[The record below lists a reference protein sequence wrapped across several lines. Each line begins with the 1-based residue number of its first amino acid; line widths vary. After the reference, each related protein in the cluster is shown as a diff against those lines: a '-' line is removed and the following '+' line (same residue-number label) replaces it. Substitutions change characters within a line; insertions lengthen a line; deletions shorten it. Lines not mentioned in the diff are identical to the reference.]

1 MSLKLN
7 LCFAALLLSAPT
19 TTESTGFLSNT
30 GYAGLSA
37 AGLEAELA
45 EAMGAVLGCGGSV
58 SEKELVALETE
69 LGPIW
74 RSLPKIA
81 EDRVDRRSLRY
92 LVHRFFDRRSALHI
106 RGFEPSRP
114 VSASGWGDAD
124 ILSQRVPAF
133 VESVLESKHKTL
145 DGFSVRD
152 AAQVVA
158 TIQKLVFDSESVA
171 LEKAYAFEGKG
182 SWQSLTQVELLQ
194 VMETYLLRW
203 MLGDDEES
211 FLSMSQNRSLLTA
224 SIPHWDQIVTMAG
237 GKIRAM
243 QYRRQQDPKGA
254 FVDAS
259 ARPGH
264 NGFNSLYSFDDAHRV
279 VGEITESFASFWE
292 SECQSMKSSLVDMD
306 VHNTGRVPLSKF
318 YGSGLD
324 AEWRFQESEA
334 YLRELGAL
342 DETNWRGKQVI
353 IPNYIQGASNCIVS
367 TSHYLL
373 CCVNE
378 CEALLGELE
387 VAVGGPV
394 AEVGE
399 LLALARSMTPQTSVD
414 DDFPA
419 EMSAALIEQLQSIAT
434 VHDGIVPL
442 HGRLFA
448 QWLHYAF
455 PRECPFP
462 HQVGNVVAKT
472 PAEFGDS
479 YLAEYNDMQQH
490 VVEGNATDLAVGLGK
505 DELQWMSQ
513 WSPEEELVSEEV
525 IHRLR
530 SSWKGPRIVVA
541 AMLFILATIVGVAR
555 SQQSKVLGVGS
566 SMPPAAFEKAHFV

>member
-1 MSLKLN
+1 
-7 LCFAALLLSAPT
+7 
-19 TTESTGFLSNT
+19 
-30 GYAGLSA
+30 
-37 AGLEAELA
+37 
-45 EAMGAVLGCGGSV
+45 MGAVLGCGGSV
-58 SEKELVALETE
+58 SEKELSALETE

-158 TIQKLVFDSESVA
+158 TIQKLVFDSESAA
-171 LEKAYAFEGKG
+171 LEKAYGFKG
-182 SWQSLTQVELLQ
+182 RGIWQSLTHAELSEVLEMY
-194 VMETYLLRW
+194 VLRW

-211 FLSMSQNRSLLTA
+211 LLFMSQNRTLLTA
-224 SIPHWDQIVTMAG
+224 SIPHWDQIVTMAD

-243 QYRRQQDPKGA
+243 QYRRQQAPKGA

-264 NGFNSLYSFDDAHRV
+264 NGFEPLFSFDDAHRV
-279 VGEITESFASFWE
+279 VGDITTSFASFWE
-292 SECQSMKSSLVDMD
+292 SECQSMKASLVDMD
-306 VHNTGRVPLSKF
+306 VHQTGRVPLSKF

-378 CEALLGELE
+378 CEALLGDLE
-387 VAVGGPV
+387 VAVDGPV
-394 AEVGE
+394 AEPSQ
-399 LLALARSMTPQTSVD
+399 LLALVRGMTPHTSLD
-414 DDFPA
+414 DDVPA
-419 EMSAALIEQLQSIAT
+419 EMSAELVEQLKSIAT
-434 VHDGIVPL
+434 IHEGIVPL

-462 HQVGNVVAKT
+462 HQVGNVVTKT
-472 PAEFGDS
+472 PTEFGES
-479 YLAEYNDMQQH
+479 YLAEYTDMQQH
-490 VVEGNATDLAVGLGK
+490 VAEGNATDLSVGLDK
-505 DELQWMSQ
+505 EELQWMSQ
-513 WSPEEELVSEEV
+513 WSPEEELVSAEV
-525 IHRLR
+525 IQRLR
-530 SSWKGPRIVVA
+530 SPWKGTRIALVA
-541 AMLFILATIVGVAR
+541 VLSVLATLVGVFR
-555 SQQSKVLGVGS
+555 SKHQKVPGAGS
-566 SMPPAAFEKAHFV
+566 NTFSVAFEKSHYV